1 MPTVEKLKLIRCFET
16 LALTTKV
23 QNIIIEERSDKEGEN
38 MKARWISVCIMNT
51 VLLSLLACSS
61 GASKE
66 LSVDI
71 TNSGKEVALAAGGT
85 LTITLESNITTGYSW
100 NETANISDKLVLQQT
115 GHKYETPATPALGA
129 GGKEVW
135 TIKAL
140 KAGKSTIS
148 MEYRRPFE
156 PTAAPAN
163 TFTLIVVVQ

>member
-1 MPTVEKLKLIRCFET
+1 
-16 LALTTKV
+16 
-23 QNIIIEERSDKEGEN
+23 
-38 MKARWISVCIMNT
+38 MKARLALVCLMTT
-51 VLLSLLACSS
+51 VLLSPLACSS
-61 GASKE
+61 AVPKE

-71 TNSGKEVALAAGGT
+71 ASTGKEVTLAAGDT
-85 LTITLESNITTGYSW
+85 LTVTLESNITTGYSW

-148 MEYRRPFE
+148 ITPDW
-156 PTAAPAN
+156 PTGWRTSAN
-163 TFTLIVVVQ
+163 QGEV